1 MSQAVIQVDSLSKR
15 YRLGQTQTLRQR
27 LASIVLPGDSGGR
40 SSGPPREF
48 WALRD
53 VSFEV
58 DPGRVLGVI
67 GHNGAGKSTLLK
79 LLSRITDPTAGS
91 AIIHG
96 RVASLLEVGTG
107 FHPELTGRENIFL
120 NGAILGLKRSEI
132 KKHFD
137 RIVDFAEVDRFL
149 DTPVKRYSSGMYVR
163 LAFAIA
169 AHLEPEVL
177 IVDEVLAVGDA
188 AFQRKCLGKMGDVAQ
203 SGRTVIFVSHNM
215 AAVRN
220 LCHEAILLDGG
231 KVSHAGD
238 TAEVIDAYLGQLFA
252 STSGNGEMHWEDNC
266 EAPGSEEVRLLAVR
280 ALDPAGQQR
289 GVFDLSEDV
298 RIEMAYRV
306 LRPVEDMRWVIK
318 VMCDDGTIAL
328 ATTDHT
334 QREPHAEPGIYR
346 SVCTIPR
353 HLLNV
358 GRYTLRI
365 NAGSPGVK
373 EYVPGASYLRFE
385 TTRSTDHGSHYTE
398 QWPGAVAPSLKWEQH
413 SGIAPDRATTP
424 AQAA

>member
-1 MSQAVIQVDSLSKR
+1 MSQAVIQVDQLSKC

-27 LASIVLPGDSGGR
+27 LAAMILPGSTGSKATSRPHD
-40 SSGPPREF
+40 F

-53 VSFEV
+53 VSFQVE
-58 DPGRVLGVI
+58 PGKVLGVI

-79 LLSRITDPTAGS
+79 LLSRITDPTSGS
-91 AIIHG
+91 ATIRG

-120 NGAILGLKRSEI
+120 NGAILGLKQAEI
-132 KKHFD
+132 KHHFD
-137 RIVDFAEVDRFL
+137 RIVEFAEVGQFL

-220 LCHEAILLDGG
+220 LCHEAILLDSGR
-231 KVSHAGD
+231 VSHAGE
-238 TAEVIDAYLGQLFA
+238 TSEVIDAYLNQLFA
-252 STSGNGEMHWEDNC
+252 RTSNDGEMSWEDN
-266 EAPGSEEVRLLAVR
+266 EKAPGSEEVRLVCVR
-280 ALDPAGQQR
+280 ALDQAGQRR
-289 GVFDLSEDV
+289 GVFDLAESV
-298 RIEMAYRV
+298 RIEMTYRI
-306 LRPVEDMRWVIK
+306 LKPVEDMRWVIK

-328 ATTDHT
+328 ASTDHT
-334 QREPHAEPGIYR
+334 QREPHTEPGVYR
-346 SVCTIPR
+346 SVCTIPE

-365 NAGSPGVK
+365 NAGCPGVK
-373 EYVPGASYLRFE
+373 EHVPGGSYLRIE

-398 QWPGAVAPSLKWEQH
+398 QWPGAVAPLLKWEQI
-413 SGIAPDRATTP
+413 SEAAPPHTST
-424 AQAA
+424 AAEAA

>member
-1 MSQAVIQVDSLSKR
+1 MNNPAIQVEGLSKL
-15 YRLGQTQTLRQR
+15 YRLGQTRTLRQR
-27 LASIVLPGDSGGR
+27 LAGMIGRGR
-40 SSGPPREF
+40 SAADQPAGEQTF

-53 VSFEV
+53 VSFSLEA
-58 DPGRVLGVI
+58 GRVLGVI

-79 LLSRITDPTAGS
+79 LLSRITDPTEGS
-91 AIIHG
+91 ASIRG

-120 NGAILGLKRSEI
+120 NGAILGLKQYEI

-188 AFQRKCLGKMGDVAQ
+188 SFQRKCLGKMGDVAQ
-203 SGRTVIFVSHNM
+203 SGRTVVFVSHNM

-231 KVSHAGD
+231 CVAKRGD
-238 TAEVIDAYLGQLFA
+238 TAEVIDGYLNRLFA
-252 STSGNGEMHWEDNC
+252 ETSDDGIVAWDESS
-266 EAPGSEEVRLLAVR
+266 APGCEDIRLMQVR
-280 ALDPAGQQR
+280 AIDGNNEHH
-289 GVFDLSEDV
+289 GVFDLSEPI
-298 RIEMAYRV
+298 RIELTYRV
-306 LRPVEDMRWVIK
+306 FNEIEDMRWVVK
-318 VMCDDGTIAL
+318 AACDDGSIAL

-334 QREPHAEPGIYR
+334 QRPPRTTPGVYR
-346 SVCTIPR
+346 SICTIPAQ
-353 HLLNV
+353 LLNV

-373 EYVPGASYLRFE
+373 ELVPGGSYIRFQ
-385 TTRSTDHGSHYTE
+385 TTRTTDHGSHYTE
-398 QWPGAVAPSLKWEQH
+398 QWPGAVAPVLHWDQECVKT
-413 SGIAPDRATTP
+413 GAPVGAQRA
-424 AQAA
+424 A

>member
-1 MSQAVIQVDSLSKR
+1 MSETAIKVEGLSKR
-15 YRLGQTQTLRQR
+15 YLLGQTRSLRMR
-27 LASIVLPGDSGGR
+27 LAGMLGR
-40 SSGPPREF
+40 NNETQTQEPNEF

-53 VSFEV
+53 VSFLV
-58 DPGRVLGVI
+58 RSGRVLGVV

-79 LLSRITDPTAGS
+79 LLSRITDPTTGS
-91 AIIHG
+91 ASIRG

-120 NGAILGLKRSEI
+120 NGAILGLKRAEI
-132 KKHFD
+132 KHHFD
-137 RIVDFAEVDRFL
+137 RIVDFAEVGRFL

-203 SGRTVIFVSHNM
+203 SGRTVVFVSHNM

-220 LCHEAILLDGG
+220 LCHEAILLNKGRVECRG
-231 KVSHAGD
+231 ETPK
-238 TAEVIDAYLGQLFA
+238 VIDAYLNHLFT
-252 STSGNGEMHWEDNC
+252 STTDDGEIGWSEAD
-266 EAPGSEEVRLLAVR
+266 APGGKEVRLLKVR
-280 ALDPAGQQR
+280 AIGPADQTR
-289 GVFDLSEDV
+289 GVFDLSEDI
-298 RIEMAYRV
+298 RIELTYKV
-306 LRPVEDMRWVIK
+306 NQPVPDMRWVMK
-318 VMCDDGTIAL
+318 VMCDDGSIAL

-334 QREPHAEPGIYR
+334 QRDPHTRPGLYQ
-346 SVCTIPR
+346 STCTIPS

-358 GRYTLRI
+358 GRYSLRI
-365 NAGSPGVK
+365 NAGNPGVK
-373 EYVPGASYLRFE
+373 EYVPGQAYLRLQ

-398 QWPGAVAPSLKWEQH
+398 QWPGAVAPMLPWHQNRIESIATEP
-413 SGIAPDRATTP
+413 SG
-424 AQAA
+424 AAA

>member
-1 MSQAVIQVDSLSKR
+1 MTEPVIQVEGLSKM
-15 YRLGQTQTLRQR
+15 YRLGQTLTLRQR
-27 LASIVLPGDSGGR
+27 LAGMLGRGG
-40 SSGPPREF
+40 GEKAAVAEANTF

-53 VSFEV
+53 VSFNLES
-58 DPGRVLGVI
+58 GRVLGVI

-79 LLSRITDPTAGS
+79 LLSRITDPTSGTAS
-91 AIIHG
+91 IRG

-120 NGAILGLKRSEI
+120 NGAILGLKQHEI

-203 SGRTVIFVSHNM
+203 SGRTVVFVSHNM

-231 KVSHAGD
+231 RVAQRGD
-238 TAEVIDAYLGQLFA
+238 TAEVIDAYLNRLFA
-252 STSGNGEMHWEDNC
+252 GTTDDGIIHWDGADAPGGDEVKLLQVRAADPNGEH
-266 EAPGSEEVRLLAVR
+266 
-280 ALDPAGQQR
+280 R
-289 GVFDLSEDV
+289 GVFELSEPV
-298 RIEMAYRV
+298 RVELTYRV
-306 LRPVEDMRWVIK
+306 LKPIEDMRWVVK
-318 VMCDDGTIAL
+318 LMCDDGAIAL

-334 QREPHAEPGIYR
+334 QRESHTAPGLYK
-346 SVCTIPR
+346 STCTIPA

-365 NAGSPGVK
+365 NAGCPGVK
-373 EYVPGASYLRFE
+373 VLVPPGSFLRFQ
-385 TTRSTDHGSHYTE
+385 TTQTASRGSDYVE
-398 QWPGAVAPSLKWEQH
+398 RWPGAVAPPLAWSLQNTDEIPSQT
-413 SGIAPDRATTP
+413 DERV
-424 AQAA
+424 AA